1 MVTTVSAGRPMTFG
15 QIRRATVAGCRIY
28 PYAQR
33 MHRPRAL
40 TWVACFLYVS
50 VLIAGLAVASTAPV
64 DPARSIAFTGALV
77 LAGGLEI
84 AAGWF
89 TRSRTLAITGLVV
102 RGVLYA
108 AITALDSSGNAK
120 VLFVLLPLT
129 AYFTVGHRV
138 AYALAGSGL
147 LLAGILV
154 IGRPALRANPEALS
168 DLLMLTIGVV
178 FALAIAVIAEREE
191 TGRRRAETLLTE
203 LADAHARLREYADQA
218 VSLATVAERTRV
230 ARDIHDSVGHH
241 LVVTAI
247 QLEKSA
253 AYRPLDTD
261 IADRALAEGRHSTR
275 LALDEVRRAVGTLRA
290 DDTQFTLAT
299 ALRALVTRL
308 DDTGFAVTLD
318 LTGTEDTV
326 GEPVRLA
333 LYLAAQEAL
342 TNARRHSGATAV
354 AVRVDLT
361 ASTGVLDI
369 ADNGTGFAPGTTEGQ
384 GLSGMR
390 ERLDLVGG
398 DVRITSS
405 TDGTRLLATVPAVGR

>member
-1 MVTTVSAGRPMTFG
+1 
-15 QIRRATVAGCRIY
+15 
-28 PYAQR
+28 

-40 TWVACFLYVS
+40 TLVACFLYAS
-50 VLIAGLAVASTAPV
+50 VLVAGLAVASTAPV
-64 DPARSIAFTGALV
+64 DPVRLSAYAGALV
-77 LAGGLEI
+77 LAGALEI
-84 AAGWF
+84 TEWRFSPMTASPADTAVFPGSA
-89 TRSRTLAITGLVV
+89 TRSVAIAGLVV
-102 RGVLYA
+102 RAALYA
-108 AITALDSSGNAK
+108 VINALDSSGNAK

-138 AYALAGSGL
+138 AYTLAGGGL

-154 IGRPALRANPEALS
+154 VGRPALRANPEALS

-191 TGRRRAETLLTE
+191 TGRRRAESLLTE
-203 LADAHARLREYADQA
+203 LSDAHAQLREYADQA
-218 VSLATVAERTRV
+218 VSLATIAERTRV

-253 AYRPLDTD
+253 AYRALDAD
-261 IADRALAEGRHSTR
+261 ISDRALAEGRNSAR
-275 LALDEVRRAVGTLRA
+275 MALDEVRRAVGTLRT
-290 DDTQFTLAT
+290 DGTQFTLA
-299 ALRALVTRL
+299 ASLRALAARL

-318 LTGTEDTV
+318 VTGTEDSV
-326 GEPVRLA
+326 REPARLA

-342 TNARRHSGATAV
+342 INARRHSGATTV

-361 ASTGVLDI
+361 PTAGVLDI
-369 ADNGTGFAPGTTEGQ
+369 VDNGTGFAPGTVEGQ

-390 ERLDLVGG
+390 ERLDMVGG
-398 DVRITSS
+398 DVRITSGPR
-405 TDGTRLLATVPAVGR
+405 GTRLLATIPAVRR

>member
-1 MVTTVSAGRPMTFG
+1 
-15 QIRRATVAGCRIY
+15 
-28 PYAQR
+28 

-40 TWVACFLYVS
+40 TWVACFLYAS

-64 DPARSIAFTGALV
+64 DPVRSTAFAAALLVAGA
-77 LAGGLEI
+77 LEI
-84 AAGWF
+84 AERRGPT
-89 TRSRTLAITGLVV
+89 TRVGALTGLIV
-102 RGVLYA
+102 RAAVYA
-108 AITALDSSGNAK
+108 VITALDSSGNAK

-138 AYALAGSGL
+138 AYALAGGGL
-147 LLAGILV
+147 FLAGALV
-154 IGRPALRANPEALS
+154 IGRPALRHDPEALS
-168 DLLMLTIGVV
+168 DLLMFAIGIV

-203 LADAHARLREYADQA
+203 LSDAHARLGEYADQA
-218 VSLATVAERTRV
+218 VTLATVAERTRV

-241 LVVTAI
+241 LVVIAI

-253 AYRPLDTD
+253 AYRTVDTD
-261 IADRALAEGRHSTR
+261 TADRALAEGRRSAR

-290 DDTQFTLAT
+290 EDTQFTLACS
-299 ALRALVTRL
+299 LRALAARL
-308 DDTGFAVTLD
+308 DDQSFAVTLE

-326 GEPVRLA
+326 REPVRLA

-361 ASTGVLDI
+361 PSTGVLDI
-369 ADNGTGFAPGTTEGQ
+369 ADNGTGFAPDTVEGQ
-384 GLSGMR
+384 GLAGMR

-398 DVRITSS
+398 EVRITSS
-405 TDGTRLLATVPAVGR
+405 TEGTRLLVTIPVVAR